1 MRYGE
6 RVNTASNL
14 MMEMTRYSQLP
25 VPWRNMVY
33 DLSSRGSNE
42 VKGVGDKEQ
51 REDLDP
57 PAE

>member
-1 MRYGE
+1 MSYGE

-14 MMEMTRYSQLP
+14 MMGMTGYFQLP

-51 REDLDP
+51 REDL
-57 PAE
+57 